1 MELTMKRNIDK
12 KNFADSINKLA
23 KQKGIDKHLIDKRK
37 LNSIPAHL
45 LKTMLVELHLAPK
58 QK

>member
-1 MELTMKRNIDK
+1 MKNYLDK
-12 KNFADSINKLA
+12 KNFADAINKLA

-37 LNSIPAHL
+37 INRVSNENLSKL
-45 LKTMLVELHLAPK
+45 LVELHLAPN